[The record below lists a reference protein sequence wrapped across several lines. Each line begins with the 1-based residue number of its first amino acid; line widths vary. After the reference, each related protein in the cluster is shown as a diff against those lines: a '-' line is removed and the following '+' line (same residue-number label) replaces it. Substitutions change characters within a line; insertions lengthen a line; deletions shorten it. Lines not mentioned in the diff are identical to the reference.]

1 MAFTMMQEI
10 AHKVILHVAAAH
22 STQAVVAHRLDY
34 TPTVVIVQRG
44 GLPGVAAQYTRFRR
58 GQLTRDQRVVRRG
71 IAWGRHKGMR
81 RYRRRGRVAVVKA
94 ILQGCPCAG
103 RR

>member
-1 MAFTMMQEI
+1 MREVAGE
-10 AHKVILHVAAAH
+10 VVLHVGAAQAA
-22 STQAVVAHRLDY
+22 QAVVAHRLDY
-34 TPTVVIVQRG
+34 TPEVVIVQRG

-81 RYRRRGRVAVVKA
+81 RYRRGGRVAVVKA

-103 RR
+103 RNDETV